1 MNIYWVHFWWLI
13 FPLIGL
19 GFGFSSMWMRYQRE
33 KATVELL
40 RTYASQGKE
49 PPAELVKVLQVH
61 HPRGPYRYW
70 RRAVFF
76 GALAAAFAAMA
87 YWHYG
92 ARSNQGLILGAVVLG
107 ALAVSS
113 AVSALLLR
121 KHDQQ

>member
-19 GFGFSSMWMRYQRE
+19 GFGFSAMWMRYQRE

-49 PPAELVKVLQVH
+49 PPAELVKVLQDH
-61 HPRGPYRYW
+61 HPRGPYRDL

-76 GALAAAFAAMA
+76 GVLAAAFGVMA
-87 YWHYG
+87 YLHYG
-92 ARSNQGLILGAVVLG
+92 ARPSQGLIFGAVVLG
-107 ALAVSS
+107 ALAVNS
-113 AVSALLLR
+113 AVAALLLR
-121 KHDQQ
+121 KHDQK